1 VLLSRWFLVEDDKL
15 WCASPASAKVRRM
28 LARDVRCG
36 FEVSENAAPY
46 RGVRRRGRATVDESR
61 GKEVLR
67 ALVSRYL
74 EGEDTPFARWFLA
87 RREPE
92 VAIGIEIEKVT
103 AWDCSAR
110 MGGTRPFAAGSPEHA
125 NAERTDRV
133 DRMSKRN
140 VKEDGNGEIE

>member
-1 VLLSRWFLVEDDKL
+1 LACHSSDRWPVLLSRWFLVEDDKL

-110 MGGTRPFAAGSPEHA
+110 MGGTRPSRLEALSTPTPRGP
-125 NAERTDRV
+125 
-133 DRMSKRN
+133 
-140 VKEDGNGEIE
+140 IE